1 MFNTKYRNIVEKV
14 CQQLTLQQKREKNL
28 FCLVSGPQGSGKT
41 TFTSEIKKK
50 LTKKKIESFSVINR

>member
-14 CQQLTLQQKREKNL
+14 CQQLTLRQTKKKKL
-28 FCLVSGPQGSGKT
+28 FCLVYGSQGSGKT

-50 LTKKKIESFSVINR
+50 T

>member
-50 LTKKKIESFSVINR
+50 LTKKN